1 MASKAFELAKEIVA
15 AELLAEHFPKPTPA
29 KPVVKPK
36 TEIYKWKDK
45 LVKDRKVLAD
55 VTGQGKLVKLRIA
68 SPSSDFKVLLQID
81 GETFI
86 NDSYTDLT
94 EMLAAYEEDDVYYLH
109 LEDKAFR
116 KRLLVV
122 VEVDEAV
129 TFTLL
134 FAEVLVEN

>member
-1 MASKAFELAKEIVA
+1 MSRAFELAKEIVA
-15 AELLAEHFPKPTPA
+15 AELIAEHIPKPEPL
-29 KPVVKPK
+29 KPQPKPK
-36 TEIYKWKDK
+36 TEIYKWHDK

-55 VTGQGKLVKLRIA
+55 VAGSGKLVKLRIA
-68 SPSSDFKVLLQID
+68 SPSSDFKLLLVID
-81 GETFI
+81 GETLI

-94 EMLAAYEEDDVYYLH
+94 EVLAAYEEDDVYYLH

-134 FAEVLVEN
+134 FAEVLMEN